1 MKLQNKNDETKSTG
15 WSLPGWSWKAELSE
29 LLKCLFVSVAVM
41 AMLVMPARYVFNTYF
56 GSEPTEQ
63 PGRDSNVTY
72 HSNADVS
79 GGANQPDD
87 GAGDYVGLNPL
98 MDPVNTTSW
107 PAKNPRQSSLAG
119 MTDKEDG
126 SGPKDP
132 SGIVIDIDGG
142 YVDNGV
148 APDLEPIRTDYS
160 VDTGLVSGRVSI
172 AGYPDPRCAH
182 IGLGASAVSAADI
195 VS

>member
-1 MKLQNKNDETKSTG
+1 MKLQNKNDENKGTG

-56 GSEPTEQ
+56 EDASSKVPACDQSQSAAYQG
-63 PGRDSNVTY
+63 
-72 HSNADVS
+72 NAGVS

-98 MDPVNTTSW
+98 MDPVNTSRST
-107 PAKNPRQSSLAG
+107 KESSTA
-119 MTDKEDG
+119 DIEDG

-132 SGIVIDIDGG
+132 SGVVIDIDDG

-160 VDTGLVSGRVSI
+160 ADTGLVSGRVSI